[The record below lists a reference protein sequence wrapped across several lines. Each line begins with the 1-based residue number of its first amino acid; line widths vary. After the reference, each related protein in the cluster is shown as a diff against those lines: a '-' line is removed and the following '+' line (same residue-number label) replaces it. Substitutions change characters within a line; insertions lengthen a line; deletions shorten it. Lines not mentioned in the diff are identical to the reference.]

1 MLKNK
6 AAIDH
11 IDNHSSTQKKML
23 VVDVR
28 RRVWQS
34 VGGAHGN
41 PVNITLCF
49 LPPAS
54 KSELWL
60 NLKTG

>member
-6 AAIDH
+6 ATIDH
-11 IDNHSSTQKKML
+11 TDNHSSTQKKMSVL
-23 VVDVR
+23 DVR

-41 PVNITLCF
+41 PVTITQCF
-49 LPPAS
+49 YHRLV
-54 KSELWL
+54 
-60 NLKTG
+60 NLSCG